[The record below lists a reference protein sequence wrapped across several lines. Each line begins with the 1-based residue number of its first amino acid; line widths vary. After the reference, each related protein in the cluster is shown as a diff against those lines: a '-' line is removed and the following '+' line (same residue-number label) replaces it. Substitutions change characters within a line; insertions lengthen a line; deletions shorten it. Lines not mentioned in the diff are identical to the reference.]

1 VMRTFTTNGKRVNL
15 ADRDVRVFFP
25 NWGPRRPR
33 PNYWQSEYGIVT
45 RPDDPLH

>member
-1 VMRTFTTNGKRVNL
+1 
-15 ADRDVRVFFP
+15 VFFP

-33 PNYWQSEYGIVT
+33 PNYWRSEYGIVT